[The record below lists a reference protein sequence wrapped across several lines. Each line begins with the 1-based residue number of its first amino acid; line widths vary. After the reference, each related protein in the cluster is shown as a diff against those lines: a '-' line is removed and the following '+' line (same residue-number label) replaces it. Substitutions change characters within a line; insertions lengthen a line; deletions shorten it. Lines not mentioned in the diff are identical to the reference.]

1 METSLTT
8 ENSEA
13 VSPVRALGAASPA
26 LCGPPQSSALTR
38 AHSGSPCSESAM
50 PCEGRAPLERSVCG
64 DSPSPLA
71 PRAQPPAHTA
81 QCGQLHGASPPNLSS
96 ARVLPTFS
104 GAPPSGGSFNISHQG
119 FP

>member
-38 AHSGSPCSESAM
+38 AQSGSPCSESAM
-50 PCEGRAPLERSVCG
+50 PCEGTC
-64 DSPSPLA
+64 
-71 PRAQPPAHTA
+71 PAGA
-81 QCGQLHGASPPNLSS
+81 LSLRGLASPPRPPGHSLLLTLLSADDS
-96 ARVLPTFS
+96 MEHPHPT
-104 GAPPSGGSFNISHQG
+104 
-119 FP
+119 

>member
-64 DSPSPLA
+64 DSPSP
-71 PRAQPPAHTA
+71 RPPGHSLLLT
-81 QCGQLHGASPPNLSS
+81 LLSADNS
-96 ARVLPTFS
+96 MEHPHPT
-104 GAPPSGGSFNISHQG
+104 
-119 FP
+119 